1 MIEKS
6 LEKDETS
13 TSEDLSNL
21 PRTPFT
27 FEELNMY
34 WRIFTQSMRNNGEDT
49 AFLAMGKRDP
59 KLLEDFV
66 VHHEV
71 DNQIQVSKLEALRP
85 DIQKYLRENLKNWG
99 IQFTVSQIESAVEDV
114 KLLTGKDKFEALKK
128 KNANLTSF
136 QRMFNLD
143 VEY

>member
-6 LEKDETS
+6 LEKEEVVAG
-13 TSEDLSNL
+13 EDYSNL

-27 FEELNMY
+27 IDNMYMY
-34 WRIFTQSMRNNGEDT
+34 WRRFASLMRQNGEET
-49 AFLAMGKRDP
+49 VALAMGKRDP
-59 KLLEDFV
+59 KLMEDFV
-66 VHHEV
+66 IHHEV
-71 DNQIQVSKLEALRP
+71 DNQIQLGKLESLRP

-99 IQFTVSQIESAVEDV
+99 IELSLSQIESSVEDT